1 MADKQRATAT
11 GKRKGKVTAEKN
23 EEGKKKRCTSKAM
36 SKKERSSLTKF
47 LQCLDPKILVSEIQ
61 RDALFRL

>member
-23 EEGKKKRCTSKAM
+23 EE
-36 SKKERSSLTKF
+36 
-47 LQCLDPKILVSEIQ
+47 
-61 RDALFRL
+61 ALYIKGDV